1 MRVTEIGSDKKSRT
15 FYKKFTI
22 ATRRTVGGYW
32 QYQLNDPI
40 TGSLYEAGKWYSETS
55 LSSA

>member
-1 MRVTEIGSDKKSRT
+1 
-15 FYKKFTI
+15 
-22 ATRRTVGGYW
+22 VGGYW